1 MHTVWIDFVKA
12 GLWGVPVQD
21 AAEEEGQGGLDP
33 HTAVENSWVLIEGR
47 PSEVLDP
54 AAAGVL
60 QGSGL
65 CKIPGSQACCSLLL
79 AAAQQSVGVKSFF
92 S

>member
-1 MHTVWIDFVKA
+1 MLGEDVLEEV
-12 GLWGVPVQD
+12 GLPS
-21 AAEEEGQGGLDP
+21 LDP

-54 AAAGVL
+54 AAAVVL

-65 CKIPGSQACCSLLL
+65 CKIPGSQACCFPLL
-79 AAAQQSVGVKSFF
+79 AAAQSEELKSYFN
-92 S
+92 

>member
-1 MHTVWIDFVKA
+1 M
-12 GLWGVPVQD
+12 
-21 AAEEEGQGGLDP
+21 EGQGGLRP

-47 PSEVLDP
+47 PVEVLDP

-60 QGSGL
+60 QGSG
-65 CKIPGSQACCSLLL
+65 KIPGSQACCSLLFFT
-79 AAAQQSVGVKSFF
+79 AKQSVGVKSCL

>member
-1 MHTVWIDFVKA
+1 MALI
-12 GLWGVPVQD
+12 
-21 AAEEEGQGGLDP
+21 P
-33 HTAVENSWVLIEGR
+33 HTTVENSWVLIEGR

-65 CKIPGSQACCSLLL
+65 GKIPGSQACCSLLL
-79 AAAQQSVGVKSFF
+79 PTAQQSEGVERSL

>member
-1 MHTVWIDFVKA
+1 MRCV
-12 GLWGVPVQD
+12 GVV
-21 AAEEEGQGGLDP
+21 EEEGQGGCDP
-33 HTAVENSWVLIEGR
+33 NTAVENSWVLIAER

-54 AAAGVL
+54 AAAEVL

-79 AAAQQSVGVKSFF
+79 AAAQQSDGVKGSFN
-92 S
+92 